1 MPENPDPTTPR
12 RSQRSGA
19 TGREPGTRSQRQAPA
34 TSPASSAPAAPAAPV
49 APEAP
54 SAPTVD
60 QPAGGISGPRVM
72 PLGEHE
78 LGSAATGSYHDPHS
92 VLGAHQYDGGVTVR
106 TLKPFAHA
114 VEVLT
119 ADGTTHPMQHE
130 YDGVWVAAIDA
141 TALSSYQ
148 VRVTWQEG
156 EAPVVMEEPYRFWP
170 TLGDLD
176 LHLIREGRHE
186 ELWRALGAHVRTV
199 DGVDGTSF
207 AVWAPSAR
215 AIQVV
220 GSFNGW
226 DGRSH
231 SLRSLGGSGVW
242 ELFVPGIGDGEVYKF
257 RVLGADGT
265 WRDKADPMARLA
277 EVPPATGSVVT
288 TSDYEWKDDAWLAAR
303 AESDA
308 LASRMSIYEVH
319 LASWRPGL
327 GYEELAT
334 ELVQYVTDMGF
345 THVEFMPL
353 AEHPFGG
360 SWGYQVTGYYAP
372 TSRLGSPDELRH
384 LIDTLHAAGIGVIM
398 DWVPAH
404 FPKDEWAL
412 ARFDGTALYEHAD
425 PRKGEHPDWGT
436 YIFDLG
442 RKEVRNFLVANAC
455 YWLEE
460 FHVDG
465 LRVDAVASMLY
476 LDYSR
481 KEGEW
486 IPNRHG
492 GRENLEAIDFLQE
505 ANATA
510 YKRAPGIVMIA
521 EESTSFPG
529 VTRPTDVGGLG
540 FGFKW
545 NMGWMHDSLVY
556 LGEDPINRQYHHS
569 ELTFSMVYQYSENF
583 VLPISHD
590 EVVHGKGSLLRKA
603 PGDDWQQA
611 ASLRTFLTY
620 QWTHPGKQL
629 LFMGSEFGQGTEW
642 SEQAGL
648 PWWLLEYPL
657 HRGTQQL
664 VKDLNSLQAE
674 FDSLHQ
680 LDQDPQGFEWLIGD
694 DAGHNTIAFVRRNRE
709 GDPVVVVLNF
719 STQPW
724 NEYRVPMPEGGT
736 WLELLNSDSPVYGGS
751 GVGNLG
757 KVHVEQVPMHG
768 REHSVRL
775 AVPPLGAVILAPE
788 RLRQG

>member
-1 MPENPDPTTPR
+1 MPETPDPTTPR
-12 RSQRSGA
+12 GPQR
-19 TGREPGTRSQRQAPA
+19 P
-34 TSPASSAPAAPAAPV
+34 SAPAGPVQSAPQAHSAPQ
-49 APEAP
+49 AP
-54 SAPTVD
+54 SVD
-60 QPAGGISGPRVM
+60 EPAGSLSGPRVM

-92 VLGAHQYDGGVTVR
+92 VLGAHQYEGGVTVR

-119 ADGTTHPMQHE
+119 ADGAAHPMQHE
-130 YDGVWVAAIDA
+130 YDGVWVAAIDVA
-141 TALSSYQ
+141 ALTSYQ
-148 VRVTWQEG
+148 LRVVWEEG
-156 EAPVVMEEPYRFWP
+156 ADPVVLEEPYRFWP
-170 TLGDLD
+170 TLGELD

-199 DGVDGTSF
+199 EDVEGTSF

-215 AIQVV
+215 AVQVV

-226 DGRSH
+226 EGRSH

-257 RVLGADGT
+257 RILGSDGV

-308 LASRMSIYEVH
+308 VASRMSIYEVH

-327 GYEELAT
+327 GYRELAT
-334 ELVQYVTDMGF
+334 ELVDYVTDMGF

-412 ARFDGTALYEHAD
+412 ARFDGGPLYEHAD

-556 LGEDPINRQYHHS
+556 LGEDPINRQYHHG

-611 ASLRTFLTY
+611 ASLRTFLAY

-657 HRGTQQL
+657 HRGAQQL
-664 VKDLNSLQAE
+664 VKDLNALQAE
-674 FDSLHQ
+674 FDALHQ

-694 DAGHNTIAFVRRNRE
+694 DAGHNTLCFVRRNRA

-719 STQPW
+719 STEPW
-724 NEYRVPMPEGGT
+724 HDYRVPMPEGGA
-736 WLELLNSDSPVYGGS
+736 WLEVLNSDAPVYGGS

-775 AVPPLGAVILAPE
+775 TVPPLGAVVLAPE
-788 RLRQG
+788 RLRRG